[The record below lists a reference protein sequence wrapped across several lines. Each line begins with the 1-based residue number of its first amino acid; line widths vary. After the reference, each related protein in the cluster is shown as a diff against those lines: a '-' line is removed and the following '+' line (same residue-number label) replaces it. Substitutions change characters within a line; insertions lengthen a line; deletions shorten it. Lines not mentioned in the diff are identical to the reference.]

1 MIICALGACTQK
13 LRLKGIDVLN
23 PGKLKLAADV
33 SVVCFDKTG
42 TLTGSVVSFMLSY
55 RMLLAYCGRIL
66 LSMSHGHHVTSI
78 TLHVTWTLARCSLH
92 TLMLCISWTAV

>member
-33 SVVCFDKTG
+33 SVVFFDKTG
-42 TLTGSVVSFMLSY
+42 TLICTSTVVAAQL
-55 RMLLAYCGRIL
+55 
-66 LSMSHGHHVTSI
+66 
-78 TLHVTWTLARCSLH
+78 
-92 TLMLCISWTAV
+92 